1 MSRNGEIFMNPDF
14 VDSHKICVF
23 VFVAAYVFLTLL
35 SLRV

>member
-23 VFVAAYVFLTLL
+23 VFVFVFVSLFVAA
-35 SLRV
+35 